1 MGVQATVMLTIL
13 VSAFPE
19 LLNKVQISLEGC
31 EPIDIEYLA
40 AYAMVLGMVKATL
53 ALLPLM
59 TNGSP
64 KLLSSV
70 RDCELR
76 RPDTVPPIETGAGL
90 TLNVIDCEV
99 TPAYVALTLE
109 LPLATPKRT
118 PELTLALELEEL
130 QVTLVVR
137 F

>member
-1 MGVQATVMLTIL
+1 MLTIL
-13 VSAFPE
+13 ESAFPE

-70 RDCELR
+70 RDCEL
-76 RPDTVPPIETGAGL
+76 
-90 TLNVIDCEV
+90 
-99 TPAYVALTLE
+99 
-109 LPLATPKRT
+109 
-118 PELTLALELEEL
+118 
-130 QVTLVVR
+130 
-137 F
+137 

>member
-1 MGVQATVMLTIL
+1 M
-13 VSAFPE
+13 E
-19 LLNKVQISLEGC
+19 LGI
-31 EPIDIEYLA
+31 
-40 AYAMVLGMVKATL
+40 VKATL

-70 RDCELR
+70 TDCELS
-76 RPDTVPPIETGAGL
+76 RPDTVPPIKTGAGL
-90 TLNVIDCEV
+90 TLNVSDCEV

-109 LPLATPKRT
+109 LPLATPIRI

-130 QVTLVVR
+130 QATLVVR